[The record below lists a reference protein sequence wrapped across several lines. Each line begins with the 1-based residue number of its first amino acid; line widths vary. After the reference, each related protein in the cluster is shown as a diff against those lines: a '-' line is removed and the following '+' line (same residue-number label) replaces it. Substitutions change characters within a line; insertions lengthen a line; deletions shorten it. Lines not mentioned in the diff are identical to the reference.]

1 MMTSGACVEH
11 APPVEHH
18 SMVTAASSIDRLLHV
33 LRDYR
38 GENVFNPFGEVNLDY
53 DRPDA
58 ADRRRANMRAYLD
71 LFRDAAYVAVAEAP
85 GYNGARFSGV
95 WFTAERLLVGE
106 QALPWAR
113 ASGRFVRCSRD
124 DRPLRPELSSTIV
137 WSALGDRSDII
148 FWPSFPWHPMG
159 ARGPLSNRA
168 PRREESRIGL
178 EVLRFFLDEVV
189 PGRIPFAIGRY
200 GQAALEELGYR
211 DVLYV
216 RHPSQGGA
224 VEFRRGIGAL
234 PRRDV

>member
-1 MMTSGACVEH
+1 VNGPIPGAV
-11 APPVEHH
+11 
-18 SMVTAASSIDRLLHV
+18 DQLLED

-38 GENVFNPFGEVNLDY
+38 GAQVFNQYGEVNLEY

-58 ADRRRANMRAYLD
+58 AERRRANMRAYLD
-71 LFRDAAYVAVAEAP
+71 IFRDAAYVAVAEAP

-106 QALPWAR
+106 QALPWAS

-137 WSALGDRSDII
+137 WSALGERRDII
-148 FWPSFPWHPMG
+148 FWPSFPWHPIG
-159 ARGPLSNRA
+159 ARGPMSNRA
-168 PRREESRIGL
+168 PRRDESRVGL
-178 EVLRFFLDEVV
+178 EVLRFFLDAVV
-189 PGRIPFAIGRY
+189 PGRIPFAIGRH
-200 GQAALEELGYR
+200 GQAALEQLGYN

-224 VEFRRGIGAL
+224 AEFRRGIAAL
-234 PRRDV
+234 PRRDL

>member
-1 MMTSGACVEH
+1 MNESTPGAVEQ
-11 APPVEHH
+11 
-18 SMVTAASSIDRLLHV
+18 LLED

-38 GENVFNPFGEVNLDY
+38 GARVFNPFGEVNLEY

-58 ADRRRANMRAYLD
+58 AERRRANMQAYLD
-71 LFRDAAYVAVAEAP
+71 IFRSAAYVAVAEAP

-113 ASGRFVRCSRD
+113 ESGRFVRCSRD

-137 WSALGDRSDII
+137 WSALGERRDII

-159 ARGPLSNRA
+159 ARGPMSNRA
-168 PRREESRIGL
+168 PRRDESRAGL
-178 EVLRFFLDEVV
+178 DVLRFFLDAVV
-189 PGRIPFAIGRY
+189 PGRIPFAIGRH
-200 GQAALEELGYR
+200 GQAALERLGY

-224 VEFRRGIGAL
+224 TEFRRGIAAL
-234 PRRDV
+234 PRRDTFCSSGVDSHNN